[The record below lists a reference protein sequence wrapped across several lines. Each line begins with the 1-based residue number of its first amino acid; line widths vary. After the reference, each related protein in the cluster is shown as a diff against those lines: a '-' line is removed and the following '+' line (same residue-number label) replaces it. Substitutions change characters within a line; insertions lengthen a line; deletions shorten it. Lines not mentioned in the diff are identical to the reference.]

1 VVLKAPSPTTT
12 PGNTGN
18 TDLSQSALI
27 PLNSDNISFL
37 VEIRR
42 RHQTKEAEKGV
53 RRKGMAPSEGQSSG
67 ASDPHRASGE
77 PITER
82 QLLARRIRDIV
93 KAVDGSEDVGT
104 STGLNRQVRWT
115 KTPGLYSPSLT
126 RLDSLTDGKSG
137 NSANAMEVARKA
149 AIAVRFSLSCRL
161 IVTKSFVAG
170 RKKATRCLR

>member
-1 VVLKAPSPTTT
+1 
-12 PGNTGN
+12 
-18 TDLSQSALI
+18 
-27 PLNSDNISFL
+27 
-37 VEIRR
+37 
-42 RHQTKEAEKGV
+42 
-53 RRKGMAPSEGQSSG
+53 
-67 ASDPHRASGE
+67 
-77 PITER
+77 
-82 QLLARRIRDIV
+82 V

-126 RLDSLTDGKSG
+126 RLDSLMDGKSG